1 MIDSNIYKPF
11 DAIKAPLEG
20 SNLIEAS
27 AGTGKTYSIAIL
39 VLRLILEQK
48 LSIKEILMVT
58 FTRAAVAELEERIRL
73 FIRQAYK
80 ASLGKDI
87 PDETIF
93 NLVLDVID
101 PEDPIPTQQLLRDAI
116 LLLDETAVLTIH
128 GFCQQT
134 LNEYAFETNQLFGAQ
149 MVPDLTPIVENEL
162 NKFWRRNITTLKT
175 ELLENIWDEKM
186 KPDMQQVIQEHLSG
200 KKYIGYTEEIP
211 DTISEAQQDSWLQE
225 IAQQTAKIQIAIEAL
240 YDWISVHSAQL
251 ETACLAN
258 RYTKKDWPELVT
270 QPELLVKKILEK
282 KDAKYIA
289 AVFPDILE
297 ELDKIE
303 EMRQQLTLQQQ
314 AIRRQVFYT
323 AIKEVGEEVRLF
335 KERSNMMGYDDLINN
350 LHTALVKNE
359 NPELTASLQNKYKAV
374 FVDEFQDTDREQF
387 EIFNQAFG
395 QNTILF
401 YIGDP
406 KQSIYAWRKADIFT
420 YFKARNGVQQIYDMD
435 QNFRSS
441 ESLIR
446 AMNLFFKPTPDF
458 DTFNFG
464 QETNSIDYIEVN
476 SPANNNKGDLFN
488 GRDKEVPIAVIT
500 CEKKESV
507 CTAVAAQVAQ
517 LLLNKDYHI
526 TNDKGPR
533 SITPS
538 DIGILVRTGQEG
550 KDIKHALAKLGI
562 PAVTI
567 DEARVL
573 RTGEAQQLLHL
584 LEAMEAPDRSSINRA
599 LLGSFT
605 GYNAH
610 TILKLDDEI
619 MLDLFAKYRT
629 LWQRDG
635 AYTALMEFISDFSVR
650 HVLLDGAV
658 ENGERII
665 TNLYQLSELVHQ
677 VQSRKNL
684 SMRDLIS
691 WLKRGIDGMTTDG
704 DEYAQRVESDE
715 EAVNIVTIHKS
726 KGLEYKIVMAPF
738 LDFVEQQNIELVS
751 FRDPV
756 TGDYLSTQRSRLSE
770 DQLAAYQQQQEQENR
785 RLIYVAITRAV
796 YKCYLFKNSY
806 ARFNDSSLAIF
817 LKELK
822 KISPEQAVIPGITTV
837 LDTSL
842 IDLNAP
848 VPAAPEE
855 SYRQQITKGQLAVNR
870 TSVNFLLLE
879 QNWRK
884 MSYTMLAAKAAHR
897 PRVRSFQQ
905 TDPYDNFI
913 FTTLRRGAKTGN
925 LLHFIF
931 ESINFADSSKW
942 EYWLE
947 EAIRRFVPGHREL
960 YLERLHE
967 MLQHVMYST
976 IQVGGP
982 SFQLASVGRH
992 QRLAEFE
999 FDFPVP
1005 VFQSNLLNQ
1014 LSDDE
1019 VSVSIRRFSEY
1030 SSQELEGIM
1039 NGKIDLFFEHGGKY
1053 YILDWKSNYLG
1064 NSIADYDAA
1073 GLAAAMNENNY
1084 HLQYFIY
1091 TVAVKKYLESRLP
1104 NFDYHSQ
1111 FGGIIY
1117 CFVRGVRNNAGYGFY
1132 TTKPALDKIQRLER
1146 LLTK

>member
-1 MIDSNIYKPF
+1 MIDSIIYKKF
-11 DAIKAPLEG
+11 DAVTVPLEG

-80 ASLGKDI
+80 ASMGKDI
-87 PDETIF
+87 ADDKILD
-93 NLVLDVID
+93 LVLEVID
-101 PEDPIPTQQLLRDAI
+101 PENPQPVQQLLRDAI
-116 LLLDETAVLTIH
+116 LLLDETSVLTIH

-149 MVPDLTPIVENEL
+149 MVPDLTPVVENEL
-162 NKFWRRNITTLKT
+162 NKFWRRNITTLHT
-175 ELLENIWDEKM
+175 NLLESIWEEKM
-186 KPDMQQVIQEHLSG
+186 KTDLQKVIQEHLSG
-200 KKYIGYTEEIP
+200 KKYIGYHDDIS
-211 DTISEAQQDSWLQE
+211 DTISEAQQQQWIQE
-225 IAQQTAKIQIAIEAL
+225 IDRQSAKIQAAIEAL
-240 YDWISVHSAQL
+240 YEGI
-251 ETACLAN
+251 TANATNIVAACEAN
-258 RYTKKDWPELVT
+258 RYTKKEWPELVK
-270 QPELLVKKILEK
+270 QPELLVKKIIAK
-282 KDAKYIA
+282 RDAKYIE
-289 AVFPDILE
+289 AVFPEILE
-297 ELDKIE
+297 ELDKVE
-303 EMRQQLTLQQQ
+303 ELRQQLSDYQQQ
-314 AIRRQVFYT
+314 VRREIFYT
-323 AIKEVGEEVRLF
+323 AIREVGEQVRLF

-359 NPELTASLQNKYKAV
+359 NPDLIANLQNKYKAV

-387 EIFNQAFG
+387 EVFDKAFG
-395 QNTILF
+395 QNTTLF

-420 YFKARNGVQQIYDMD
+420 YFNARNIVQHVYDMN
-435 QNFRSS
+435 QNFRSA
-441 ESLIR
+441 ENLIR
-446 AMNLFFKPTPDF
+446 AMNIFFEPTPGF
-458 DTFNFG
+458 DTFDFSG
-464 QETNSIDYIEVN
+464 QSDSIDYIPVN
-476 SPANNNKGDLFN
+476 SPDNNTKGYLFK
-488 GRDKEVPIAVIT
+488 GSRKEVPIEVIP
-500 CEKKESV
+500 CDKKETI
-507 CTAVAAQVAQ
+507 CEAVAGQIAQ
-517 LLLNKDYHI
+517 LLLDKDYRI
-526 TNDKGPR
+526 ENEKGSR
-533 SITPS
+533 NITPS

-573 RTGEAQQLLHL
+573 RSGEAQQLLHI
-584 LEAMEAPDRSSINRA
+584 LEAMETPDRSSINRA

-605 GYNAH
+605 GYNTS
-610 TILKLDDEI
+610 TILKLDDET
-619 MLDLFAKYRT
+619 MLDLFGKYRN

-635 AYTALMEFISDFSVR
+635 AYTALMEFITDFNVR
-650 HVLLDGAV
+650 HTLLDGHT

-704 DEYAQRVESDE
+704 DEFAQRVESDE

-738 LDFVEQQNIELVS
+738 LDFVESQNIDLIS
-751 FRDPV
+751 FRDQIS
-756 TGDYLSTQRSRLSE
+756 GDYLSSQRSRLSE
-770 DQLAAYQQQQEQENR
+770 DQLTAYQQQQEQENR

-796 YKCYLFKNSY
+796 YKCYLFRNNY
-806 ARFNDSSLAIF
+806 TRFKDSSLAVF
-817 LKELK
+817 LKAL
-822 KISPEQAVIPGITTV
+822 TV
-837 LDTSL
+837 ANPDPSL
-842 IDLNAP
+842 IQLQGSI
-848 VPAAPEE
+848 PAETE
-855 SYRQQITKGQLAVNR
+855 QTYRQQTQKGQLAVNR
-870 TSVNFLLLE
+870 PPVKFELLE

-884 MSYTMLAAKAAHR
+884 MSYTMLAAKAEHR

-931 ESINFADSSKW
+931 ESINFSDNSKW
-942 EYWLE
+942 EHWIE
-947 EAIRRFVPGHREL
+947 EAIRRFVPGQREV

-967 MLQHVMYST
+967 MLQQVMYTT
-976 IQVGGP
+976 IHIAGT

-1005 VFQSNLLNQ
+1005 VFQSNLLNN

-1019 VSVSIRRFSEY
+1019 VSVSVKRFSEY
-1030 SSQELEGIM
+1030 GSLGLEGIM
-1039 NGKIDLFFEHGGKY
+1039 NGKIDLFFEYQGKY

-1064 NSIADYDAA
+1064 NSVTDYDKD

-1091 TVAVKKYLESRLP
+1091 TVAVKKYLETRIP
-1104 NFDYHSQ
+1104 GFNYEKQ
-1111 FGGIIY
+1111 FGGVIY
-1117 CFVRGVRNNAGYGFY
+1117 CFVRGVRNTSGQGIFTA
-1132 TTKPALDKIQRLER
+1132 KPSLKKIQLLES
-1146 LLTK
+1146 LLTKAVNS

>member
-1 MIDSNIYKPF
+1 MIDSITYKKF
-11 DAIKAPLEG
+11 DAITVPLAG

-48 LSIKEILMVT
+48 LSVKEILMVT

-80 ASLGKDI
+80 ASMGKDI
-87 PDETIF
+87 PDEKIMD
-93 NLVLDVID
+93 LVLEVID
-101 PEDPIPTQQLLRDAI
+101 PEDPAPVQQLLRDAI
-116 LLLDETAVLTIH
+116 LLLDETSVLTIH

-149 MVPDLTPIVENEL
+149 MVPDLTPVVENEL

-175 ELLENIWDEKM
+175 TLLENIWEEKM
-186 KPDMQQVIQEHLSG
+186 KADLQKVIQEHLSG
-200 KKYIGYTEEIP
+200 KKYIGYREDTTDAIHEEL
-211 DTISEAQQDSWLQE
+211 QDSWIQE
-225 IAQQTAKIQIAIEAL
+225 MDQLAANIQTAIEKL
-240 YDWISVHSAQL
+240 YEGITANSAQIIA
-251 ETACLAN
+251 ACNAN
-258 RYTKKDWPELVT
+258 RYTKKEWPELVA
-270 QPELLVKKILEK
+270 QPELLVKRIISKR
-282 KDAKYIA
+282 DAKYIES
-289 AVFPDILE
+289 VFPEILE
-297 ELDKIE
+297 EIDQVE
-303 EMRQQLTLQQQ
+303 EIRNKLTEYQQS
-314 AIRRQVFYT
+314 IRRQIFYT
-323 AIKEVGEEVRLF
+323 AIREVGEQVRLF

-359 NPELTASLQNKYKAV
+359 NPELIASLQKKYKAV

-387 EIFNQAFG
+387 EIFDRAFG
-395 QNTILF
+395 ENTTLF

-420 YFKARNGVQQIYDMD
+420 YFNARNGVQHVYDMN
-435 QNFRSS
+435 QNFRSA
-441 ESLIR
+441 ENLIR
-446 AMNLFFKPTPDF
+446 AMNIFFEPTPGF
-458 DTFNFG
+458 DTFDFG
-464 QETNSIDYIEVN
+464 GERDSIDYIPVN
-476 SPANNNKGDLFN
+476 SPENNTKGYLFKGN
-488 GRDKEVPIAVIT
+488 RKEVPIEVIA
-500 CEKKESV
+500 CDKKETI
-507 CTAVAAQVAQ
+507 CETVAAQIAQ
-517 LLLNKDYHI
+517 LLLDKEYRI
-526 TNDKGPR
+526 ENDKGAR
-533 SITPS
+533 AITPS

-573 RTGEAQQLLHL
+573 RSAEAQQLLHL
-584 LEAMEAPDRSSINRA
+584 LEAMETPDRSSINRA

-605 GYNAH
+605 GYNTH
-610 TILKLDDEI
+610 TILQLDDET
-619 MLDLFAKYRT
+619 MLDLFGKYRN

-635 AYTALMEFISDFSVR
+635 AYTALMEFITDFGVR
-650 HVLLDGAV
+650 HVLLDGHT

-738 LDFVEQQNIELVS
+738 LDFVEQQNADFVS
-751 FRDPV
+751 FRDPA
-756 TGDYLSTQRSRLSE
+756 TGDYLNTQRSRLPE
-770 DQLAAYQQQQEQENR
+770 DQLQAYQQQQEQENR

-796 YKCYLFKNSY
+796 YKCYLFKNNYSKF
-806 ARFNDSSLAIF
+806 RDSSLAVF
-817 LKELK
+817 LKELAVTNPDPSL
-822 KISPEQAVIPGITTV
+822 IQLQGSIPETPEQT
-837 LDTSL
+837 
-842 IDLNAP
+842 
-848 VPAAPEE
+848 
-855 SYRQQITKGQLAVNR
+855 YRQQLTKGKLAVNR
-870 TSVNFLLLE
+870 APVKFHLLE

-884 MSYTMLAAKAAHR
+884 MSYTMLAAKPEHR

-931 ESINFADSSKW
+931 ESINFSDSSKW
-942 EYWLE
+942 EHWLE
-947 EAIRRFVPGHREL
+947 EAIRRFVPGQREV
-960 YLERLHE
+960 YLERLNE
-967 MLQHVMYST
+967 MLQHVMYTT
-976 IQVGGP
+976 IHIAGN

-1005 VFQSNLLNQ
+1005 VFQSNLLNN
-1014 LSDDE
+1014 LSDNE
-1019 VSVSIRRFSEY
+1019 VSVSVKRFSEY

-1039 NGKIDLFFEHGGKY
+1039 NGKIDLFFEHQGKY

-1064 NSIADYDAA
+1064 NSVADYDKA

-1091 TVAVKKYLESRLP
+1091 TVAIKKYLESRIP
-1104 NFDYHSQ
+1104 GFDYNTQ

-1117 CFVRGVRNNAGYGFY
+1117 CFVRGVRNTSGQGIF
-1132 TTKPALDKIQRLER
+1132 TTKPDLKKIQLLES

>member
-1 MIDSNIYKPF
+1 MIDSVTYKQF
-11 DAIKAPLEG
+11 DAATVPLAG

-48 LSIKEILMVT
+48 LSVKEILMVT

-80 ASLGKDI
+80 ASMGKDI
-87 PDETIF
+87 PDEKILD
-93 NLVLDVID
+93 LVLEVID
-101 PEDPIPTQQLLRDAI
+101 PEDPAPVQQRLRDAI
-116 LLLDETAVLTIH
+116 LLLDETSVLTIH

-149 MVPDLTPIVENEL
+149 MVPDLTPVVENEL
-162 NKFWRRNITTLKT
+162 NKFWRRNITTLNT
-175 ELLENIWDEKM
+175 TLLENIWEEKM
-186 KPDMQQVIQEHLSG
+186 KADLQQVILDHLSG
-200 KKYIGYTEEIP
+200 KRYIGYQEDTPEVIGEEL
-211 DTISEAQQDSWLQE
+211 QDNWIQE
-225 IAQQTAKIQIAIEAL
+225 MDQLHANIQAAIEKL
-240 YDWISVHSAQL
+240 YEDITNNSDQIIA
-251 ETACLAN
+251 ACTAN
-258 RYTKKDWPELVT
+258 RYTKKDWPELVS
-270 QPELLVKKILEK
+270 QPELLVKRILAK
-282 KDAKYIA
+282 RKDAKYIE
-289 AVFPDILE
+289 AVFPAIVE
-297 ELDKIE
+297 ELDKVE
-303 EMRQQLTLQQQ
+303 EIRDQLTEYQQSV
-314 AIRRQVFYT
+314 RRQIFYT
-323 AIKEVGEEVRLF
+323 AIRQVGEQVRLF

-350 LHTALVKNE
+350 LHTAVVKTE
-359 NPELTASLQNKYKAV
+359 NPELITRLQQKYKAV
-374 FVDEFQDTDREQF
+374 FVDEFQDTDREQY
-387 EIFNQAFG
+387 EIFNRAFG
-395 QNTILF
+395 ENTILF

-420 YFKARNGVQQIYDMD
+420 YFNARNGVQQVYDMN
-435 QNFRSS
+435 QNFRSA
-441 ESLIR
+441 ENLIR
-446 AMNLFFKPTPDF
+446 AMNIFFEPSPGF
-458 DTFNFG
+458 DTFDFSG
-464 QETNSIDYIEVN
+464 ESDSIDYIHVK
-476 SPANNNKGDLFN
+476 SPDNNTKGYLFKD
-488 GRDKEVPIAVIT
+488 RVKEVPIEIIG
-500 CEKKESV
+500 CDKKETICESV
-507 CTAVAAQVAQ
+507 AVQIAQ
-517 LLLNKDYHI
+517 LLL
-526 TNDKGPR
+526 DKSYRIENSRDARPVR
-533 SITPS
+533 PS

-573 RTGEAQQLLHL
+573 RSGEAQQLLHL
-584 LEAMEAPDRSSINRA
+584 LEAMETPDRSSINRA

-605 GYNAH
+605 GYSTH
-610 TILKLDDEI
+610 TILKLDDET
-619 MLDLFAKYRT
+619 MLDLFGKYRN

-635 AYTALMEFISDFSVR
+635 AYTALMEFITDFGVR
-650 HVLLDGAV
+650 QVLLDGHT

-691 WLKRGIDGMTTDG
+691 WLKRGIDGMTTEG

-726 KGLEYKIVMAPF
+726 KGLEYKIVLAPF
-738 LDFVEQQNIELVS
+738 LDFVEQQNIDFVS
-751 FRDPV
+751 FRDPA
-756 TGDYLSTQRSRLSE
+756 TGDYLNTQRSRLSE
-770 DQLAAYQQQQEQENR
+770 DQLNAYRQQQEQENR

-796 YKCYLFKNSY
+796 YKCYLFKNNYSKF
-806 ARFNDSSLAIF
+806 RDSSLSVF
-817 LKELK
+817 LKELA
-822 KISPEQAVIPGITTV
+822 ITNPDASLIRLQGSIPEAPEQT
-837 LDTSL
+837 
-842 IDLNAP
+842 
-848 VPAAPEE
+848 
-855 SYRQQITKGQLAVNR
+855 YRQQITQGKLAVNR
-870 TSVNFLLLE
+870 GPVDFRLRE

-884 MSYTMLAAKAAHR
+884 MSYTMLAAKAEHK

-905 TDPYDNFI
+905 ADPYDNFI

-931 ESINFADSSKW
+931 ESINFSDSSKW
-942 EYWLE
+942 EHWLE
-947 EAIRRFVPGHREL
+947 ESIRRFVPGQREA
-960 YLERLHE
+960 YLERLNE
-967 MLQHVMYST
+967 MLQHVMYTT
-976 IQVGGP
+976 IHIDGQ

-1005 VFQSNLLNQ
+1005 VFQSNLLNN

-1019 VSVSIRRFSEY
+1019 VSVSVKRFSEY
-1030 SSQELEGIM
+1030 TNQELEGIM
-1039 NGKIDLFFEHGGKY
+1039 NGKVDLFFEYQGKY

-1064 NSIADYDAA
+1064 NNVADYDKA

-1091 TVAVKKYLESRLP
+1091 TVAVKKYLESRIP
-1104 NFDYHSQ
+1104 GFDYNTQ

-1117 CFVRGVRNNAGYGFY
+1117 CFVRGVRNTSGQGIF
-1132 TTKPALDKIQRLER
+1132 TTKPDLKKVQLLES

>member
-1 MIDSNIYKPF
+1 MIDSIIYKKF
-11 DAIKAPLEG
+11 EATTVPLEG

-48 LSIKEILMVT
+48 LSVKEILMVT

-80 ASLGKDI
+80 ASMGKDI
-87 PDETIF
+87 ADEKIMD
-93 NLVLDVID
+93 LVLEVID
-101 PEDPIPTQQLLRDAI
+101 PEDPMPVQQLLRDAI
-116 LLLDETAVLTIH
+116 LLLDETSVLTIH

-149 MVPDLTPIVENEL
+149 MVPDLTPVVENEL

-175 ELLENIWDEKM
+175 SLLENIWEEKM
-186 KPDMQQVIQEHLSG
+186 KADLQKVIQEHLSG
-200 KKYIGYTEEIP
+200 KKYIGYQEDIP
-211 DTISEAQQDSWLQE
+211 DTISEEQQDKWMQE
-225 IAQQTAKIQIAIEAL
+225 MDQLAANVQIAIENL
-240 YDWISVHSAQL
+240 YAGITANSAQL
-251 ETACLAN
+251 VAACAAN
-258 RYTKKDWPELVT
+258 RYAKKEWPELVAH
-270 QPELLVKKILEK
+270 PELLVKKILAK
-282 KDAKYIA
+282 RKDAKYIE

-297 ELDKIE
+297 ELDKVE
-303 EMRQQLTLQQQ
+303 EIRLQLTEHQQL
-314 AIRRQVFYT
+314 IRRHLFYT
-323 AIKEVGEEVRLF
+323 AIKEVGEQVRLF

-350 LHTALVKNE
+350 LHTALVKNG
-359 NPELTASLQNKYKAV
+359 NPDLIANLQNKYKAV

-387 EIFNQAFG
+387 EVFDKAFG
-395 QNTILF
+395 QNTTLF

-420 YFKARNGVQQIYDMD
+420 YFNARNGVQQVYDMN
-435 QNFRSS
+435 QNFRSA
-441 ESLIR
+441 ENLIR
-446 AMNLFFKPTPDF
+446 AMNIFFEPTPGF
-458 DTFNFG
+458 DTFDFG
-464 QETNSIDYIEVN
+464 GESDSIDYIPVN
-476 SPANNNKGDLFN
+476 SPENNTKGYLFK
-488 GRDKEVPIAVIT
+488 GSRKEVPIEVIA
-500 CEKKESV
+500 CDKKETI
-507 CTAVAAQVAQ
+507 CEAVAAQIAQ
-517 LLLNKDYHI
+517 LLLDKDYRI
-526 TNDKGPR
+526 ENEKGSR
-533 SITPS
+533 NITPS

-573 RTGEAQQLLHL
+573 RSGEATQLLHL
-584 LEAMEAPDRSSINRA
+584 LEAMETPDRSSINRA

-605 GYNAH
+605 GYNTS
-610 TILKLDDEI
+610 TILKLDDET
-619 MLDLFAKYRT
+619 MLDLFGKYRN

-635 AYTALMEFISDFSVR
+635 AYTALMEFITDFNVR
-650 HVLLDGAV
+650 HVLLDGHT
-658 ENGERII
+658 ENGERVI

-704 DEYAQRVESDE
+704 DEFAQRVESDE

-738 LDFVEQQNIELVS
+738 LDFVESQNINLVS
-751 FRDPV
+751 FRDHS
-756 TGDYLSTQRSRLSE
+756 TGDYLNTEPARLSE
-770 DQLAAYQQQQEQENR
+770 DQQAAYQQQQEQENR

-796 YKCYLFKNSY
+796 YKVYLFKNN
-806 ARFNDSSLAIF
+806 FTKFKDSSLAFF
-817 LKELK
+817 LKAL
-822 KISPEQAVIPGITTV
+822 AVANP
-837 LDTSL
+837 DPSL
-842 IDLNAP
+842 IQLQGA
-848 VPAAPEE
+848 VPATTEQT
-855 SYRQQITKGQLAVNR
+855 YRQQTTKGKLAVNR
-870 TSVNFLLLE
+870 APVAFHLLE

-884 MSYTMLAAKAAHR
+884 MSYTMLAAKPEHR
-897 PRVRSFQQ
+897 PRMRSFQQ

-913 FTTLRRGAKTGN
+913 FNTLRRGAKTGN

-931 ESINFADSSKW
+931 ESINFSDNSKW
-942 EYWLE
+942 EHWLE
-947 EAIRRFVPGHREL
+947 EAIRRFVPGQREA

-976 IQVGGP
+976 IHIAGN
-982 SFQLASVGRH
+982 SFQLSSVGRH

-1005 VFQSNLLNQ
+1005 VFQSNLLNN
-1014 LSDDE
+1014 LSDDQ
-1019 VSVSIRRFSEY
+1019 VSVSVKRFSEY

-1039 NGKIDLFFEHGGKY
+1039 NGKIDLFFEYQGKY

-1064 NSIADYDAA
+1064 NSVADYDKE

-1091 TVAVKKYLESRLP
+1091 TVAVKKYLESRIP
-1104 NFDYHSQ
+1104 GFDYEKQ
-1111 FGGIIY
+1111 FGGVIY
-1117 CFVRGVRNNAGYGFY
+1117 CFVRGVRNTSGQGIF
-1132 TTKPALDKIQRLER
+1132 TTKPNLKKIQLLES
-1146 LLTK
+1146 LLTKKNTHSR

>member
-1 MIDSNIYKPF
+1 MIDSIIYKQF
-11 DAIKAPLEG
+11 DAGTVPLEG

-48 LSIKEILMVT
+48 LSVKEILMVT

-80 ASLGKDI
+80 VSRGQEISDQKI
-87 PDETIF
+87 M
-93 NLVLDVID
+93 NLVFSVID
-101 PEDPIPTQQLLRDAI
+101 FDDPRPVQQLLRDAI

-134 LNEYAFETNQLFGAQ
+134 LNEFAFETNQLFGAT
-149 MVPDLTPIVENEL
+149 MVPDLTPVIENEL
-162 NKFWRRNITTLKT
+162 NKFWRRSVTTLNAA
-175 ELLENIWDEKM
+175 LLEQIWDEDM
-186 KPDMQQVIQEHLSG
+186 KTEMLNVIKEHLSG
-200 KKYIGYTEEIP
+200 KKFLGYREDTP
-211 DTISEAQQDSWLQE
+211 DDISETLQE
-225 IAQQTAKIQIAIEAL
+225 QWMQELQQLMAKEQAANEAL
-240 YDWISVHSAQL
+240 YAYI
-251 ETACLAN
+251 TANNAHLAAACATN
-258 RYTKKDWPELVT
+258 HNTRKEWPELIS
-270 QPELLVKKILEK
+270 QPELLVKRIRSKRSS
-282 KDAKYIA
+282 AKYIEK
-289 AVFPDILE
+289 VFADLLPAIDQADEISKQLQE
-297 ELDKIE
+297 H
-303 EMRQQLTLQQQ
+303 QQL
-314 AIRRQVFYT
+314 IRRQVYYA
-323 AIKEVGEEVRLF
+323 AIKEISEQVRAF

-350 LHTALVKNE
+350 LHTALVKNNNE
-359 NPELTASLQNKYKAV
+359 ELIASLQNKYKAV
-374 FVDEFQDTDREQF
+374 FVDEFQDTDKEQF
-387 EIFNQAFG
+387 EIFDRAFG

-420 YFKARNGVQQIYDMD
+420 YFNARNGVQHVYDMN

-441 ESLIR
+441 ENMIR
-446 AMNLFFKPTPDF
+446 AMNVFFKPTPDF
-458 DTFNFG
+458 PTFDFT
-464 QETNSIDYIEVN
+464 EESDSIDYIEVH
-476 SPANNNKGDLFN
+476 SPDNNKKGYLYKGNTPDTPI
-488 GRDKEVPIAVIT
+488 EVIA
-500 CEKKESV
+500 CDKKETICNS
-507 CTAVAAQVAQ
+507 VAAQIAQ
-517 LLLNKDYHI
+517 LLLNKDYRI
-526 TNDKGPR
+526 ENKEGSR
-533 SITPS
+533 SIVPS

-550 KDIKHALAKLGI
+550 RDIKHALAKLGI

-573 RTGEAQQLLHL
+573 RSAEAQQLLHL
-584 LEAMEAPDRSSINRA
+584 LEAMETPDRSSINRA

-605 GYNAH
+605 GYNSQ
-610 TILKLDDEI
+610 TILQLDDET

-635 AYTALMEFISDFSVR
+635 AYTALMEFIADFSVR
-650 HVLLDGAV
+650 QVLLDGHT

-715 EAVNIVTIHKS
+715 DAVNIVTIHKS

-738 LDFVEQQNIELVS
+738 LDFVEKSKIEFVS
-751 FRDPV
+751 FRDPA
-756 TGDYLSTQRSRLSE
+756 TGDYLGTQKALLTE
-770 DQLAAYQQQQEQENR
+770 EQLKAYQHQQEQENR

-796 YKCYLFKNSY
+796 YKCYLFKNCY
-806 ARFNDSSLAIF
+806 HAFKDSSLSVF
-817 LKELK
+817 LKALAAEA
-822 KISPEQAVIPGITTV
+822 PDA
-837 LDTSL
+837 SL
-842 IDLNAP
+842 IQLQGP
-848 VPAAPEE
+848 VPETPAE
-855 SYRQQITKGQLAVNR
+855 SYRQQLHKGQLAV
-870 TSVNFLLLE
+870 SLAPVSFQLKE

-884 MSYTMLAAKAAHR
+884 MSYTMLAAKPEHQ
-897 PRVRSFQQ
+897 PRVRSFLQA
-905 TDPYDNFI
+905 DPYDNFI

-931 ESINFADSSKW
+931 ESINFSDSSKW
-942 EYWLE
+942 EHWLE
-947 EAIRRFVPGHREL
+947 EAIRKFVPGQREV

-976 IQVGGP
+976 IHIDGA
-982 SFQLASVGRH
+982 SFQLASVGRQ

-1005 VFQSNLLNQ
+1005 VFKSNLLNN
-1014 LSDDE
+1014 LSDDQ
-1019 VSVSIRRFSEY
+1019 VSISVKRFSEY

-1039 NGKIDLFFEHGGKY
+1039 NGKIDLFFEHQGKY

-1064 NSIADYDAA
+1064 NSVADYDAA

-1091 TVAVKKYLESRLP
+1091 TVAVKKYLESRIP
-1104 NFDYHSQ
+1104 GFNYEKQ
-1111 FGGIIY
+1111 FGGVIY
-1117 CFVRGVRNNAGYGFY
+1117 CFVRGVRNVSGQGIF
-1132 TTKPALDKIQRLER
+1132 TTKPDLKKIKLLES

>member
-162 NKFWRRNITTLKT
+162 NKFWRKHITTLKT

-200 KKYIGYTEEIP
+200 KKYIGYTEDIP

-225 IAQQTAKIQIAIEAL
+225 IAQQTAKIQAAIEAL
-240 YDWISVHSAQL
+240 YDWISAHSPQL

-303 EMRQQLTLQQQ
+303 EMRHQLTLQQQ

-359 NPELTASLQNKYKAV
+359 NPELTASLRNKYKAV

-441 ESLIR
+441 ENLIR

-464 QETNSIDYIEVN
+464 QETNSIDYIQVN
-476 SPANNNKGDLFN
+476 SPAGNNKGYLFK

-526 TNDKGPR
+526 TNDRGTR
-533 SITPS
+533 TITPS
-538 DIGILVRTGQEG
+538 DIGVLVRTGQEG

-584 LEAMEAPDRSSINRA
+584 LEAMETPDRSSINRA

-650 HVLLDGAV
+650 HVLLDGTV

-842 IDLNAP
+842 IDLNTP

-855 SYRQQITKGQLAVNR
+855 NYRQQITKGQLAVNR
-870 TSVNFLLLE
+870 TSVNFRLLE

-884 MSYTMLAAKAAHR
+884 MSYTMLAAKAEHR
-897 PRVRSFQQ
+897 PRIRSIQQ

-960 YLERLHE
+960 YLERLNE

-976 IQVGGP
+976 IQVGGT

-1064 NSIADYDAA
+1064 NSITDYDAT

-1104 NFDYHSQ
+1104 YFDYHSQ

>member
-1 MIDSNIYKPF
+1 MIDSIIYKQF
-11 DAIKAPLEG
+11 DAGTVPLEG

-48 LSIKEILMVT
+48 LSVKEILMVT

-80 ASLGKDI
+80 VSRGQEISDQKIMD
-87 PDETIF
+87 
-93 NLVLDVID
+93 LVFSVID
-101 PEDPIPTQQLLRDAI
+101 FDDPRPVQQLLRDAI

-134 LNEYAFETNQLFGAQ
+134 LNEFAFETNQLFGAT
-149 MVPDLTPIVENEL
+149 MVPDLTPVIENEL
-162 NKFWRRNITTLKT
+162 NKFWRRSVTTLNAA
-175 ELLENIWDEKM
+175 LLEQIWDEDM
-186 KPDMQQVIQEHLSG
+186 KTEMLNVIKEHLSG
-200 KKYIGYTEEIP
+200 KKFLDYREDTP
-211 DTISEAQQDSWLQE
+211 DDISETLQE
-225 IAQQTAKIQIAIEAL
+225 QWMQELQQLTAKEQAANEAL
-240 YDWISVHSAQL
+240 YAYI
-251 ETACLAN
+251 TANNAHLTAACATN
-258 RYTKKDWPELVT
+258 HNTRKEWPELIS
-270 QPELLVKKILEK
+270 QPELLVKRIRSKRSS
-282 KDAKYIA
+282 AKYIEK
-289 AVFPDILE
+289 VFADLLPAIDQADEISKQLLE
-297 ELDKIE
+297 H
-303 EMRQQLTLQQQ
+303 QQL
-314 AIRRQVFYT
+314 IRRQVYYA
-323 AIKEVGEEVRLF
+323 AIKEISEQVRAF

-350 LHTALVKNE
+350 LHTALVKNNNE
-359 NPELTASLQNKYKAV
+359 ELIASLQNKYKAV
-374 FVDEFQDTDREQF
+374 FVDEFQDTDKEQF
-387 EIFNQAFG
+387 EIFDRAFG

-420 YFKARNGVQQIYDMD
+420 YFNARNGVQHVYDMN

-441 ESLIR
+441 ENMIR
-446 AMNLFFKPTPDF
+446 AMNVFFKPTPDF
-458 DTFNFG
+458 PTFDFT
-464 QETNSIDYIEVN
+464 EESDSIDYIEVH
-476 SPANNNKGDLFN
+476 SPDNNKKGYLYKGNTPDTPI
-488 GRDKEVPIAVIT
+488 EVIA
-500 CEKKESV
+500 CDKKETICNS
-507 CTAVAAQVAQ
+507 VAAQIAQ
-517 LLLNKDYHI
+517 LLLNKDYRI
-526 TNDKGPR
+526 ENKEGSR
-533 SITPS
+533 SIVPS

-550 KDIKHALAKLGI
+550 RDIKHALAKLGI

-573 RTGEAQQLLHL
+573 RSAEAQQLLHL
-584 LEAMEAPDRSSINRA
+584 LEAMETPDRSSINRA

-605 GYNAH
+605 GYNSQ
-610 TILKLDDEI
+610 TILQLDDET

-635 AYTALMEFISDFSVR
+635 AYTALMEFIADFSVR
-650 HVLLDGAV
+650 QVLLDGHT

-715 EAVNIVTIHKS
+715 DAVNIVTIHKS

-738 LDFVEQQNIELVS
+738 LDFVEKSKIEFVS
-751 FRDPV
+751 FRDPA
-756 TGDYLSTQRSRLSE
+756 TGDYLGTQKALLTE
-770 DQLAAYQQQQEQENR
+770 EQLKAYQHQQEQENR

-796 YKCYLFKNSY
+796 YKCYLFKNCY
-806 ARFNDSSLAIF
+806 HAFKDSSLSVF
-817 LKELK
+817 LKALAAEA
-822 KISPEQAVIPGITTV
+822 PDA
-837 LDTSL
+837 SL
-842 IDLNAP
+842 IQLQGP
-848 VPAAPEE
+848 VPETPAE
-855 SYRQQITKGQLAVNR
+855 SYRQQLHKGQLAV
-870 TSVNFLLLE
+870 SLAPVSFQLKE

-884 MSYTMLAAKAAHR
+884 MSYTMLAAKPEHQ

-905 TDPYDNFI
+905 ADPYDNFI

-925 LLHFIF
+925 LLHFVF
-931 ESINFADSSKW
+931 ESINFSDSSKW
-942 EYWLE
+942 EHWLE
-947 EAIRRFVPGHREL
+947 EAIRKFVPGQREV

-976 IQVGGP
+976 IHIDGA
-982 SFQLASVGRH
+982 SFQLAAVGRQ

-1005 VFQSNLLNQ
+1005 VFKSNLLNN
-1014 LSDDE
+1014 LSDDQ
-1019 VSVSIRRFSEY
+1019 VSISVKRFSEY

-1039 NGKIDLFFEHGGKY
+1039 NGKIDLFFEHQGKY

-1064 NSIADYDAA
+1064 NSVADYDAA

-1091 TVAVKKYLESRLP
+1091 TVAVKKYLESRIP
-1104 NFDYHSQ
+1104 GFNYEKQ
-1111 FGGIIY
+1111 FGGVIY
-1117 CFVRGVRNNAGYGFY
+1117 CFVRGVRNVSGQGIF
-1132 TTKPALDKIQRLER
+1132 TTKPDLKKIKLLES